1 MNPFKN
7 SIENR
12 RTSDKY
18 IIGCFI
24 IVILFFIVSP
34 IIALSSFYST
44 IEIHASLEMV
54 SSFIA
59 YMAALACI
67 VYYLN
72 TSNRF
77 FLIISLGFYIC
88 ATENLFHGILVYH
101 DIIKMAHMYVWN
113 IIPGTYISGRWSAL
127 GIMIITAAMLE
138 HDTLKTRKALK
149 RNAVIFSVLA
159 IFASALATIL
169 AFYTP
174 LPDFIYSGR
183 IISRPIDF
191 ITAIMF
197 CIAFM
202 LIVKRF
208 VFYRDIFSG
217 TLLACIVLNIYGE
230 FYLSFSKQL
239 FDTYFEVAQW
249 SNVLS
254 YCFPV
259 LGITFETIQKNKI
272 IEQEIVIRKE
282 AEEKVRMTN
291 EKLEQL
297 VIQRTEKLEKSLH
310 TLKETQ
316 QQLIQS
322 EKLNSLGMLS
332 AGIAHEINNPISFV
346 TSNISTAE
354 EYILVLK
361 ALIAEYTSLES
372 EVKLIN
378 CTENIS
384 NHIEKINNIKSD
396 ENLKYILNDI
406 DTVLSEI
413 KTGAERIKDIIKNLR
428 SFAHIDKTAK
438 DKVNINK
445 ELEVALKIA
454 YNELKYKCT
463 VHKQFGDIPL
473 ISCYPGEINQ
483 VFLNLIVNAAQAIQT
498 KGTINICT
506 FKEDNNVVITIE
518 DTGTGISEKDI
529 GKIFDPFF
537 TTKDVGKGTGLGL
550 SVSHGIIEKHKG
562 TIGVES
568 KVNKGTKFTIKL
580 PLNSEVY

>member
-1 MNPFKN
+1 MNLPKN

-12 RTSDKY
+12 KASDKY
-18 IIGCFI
+18 IIGCFVI
-24 IVILFFIVSP
+24 IVLFFIISP
-34 IIALSSFYST
+34 IVALSSFYST

-59 YMAALACI
+59 FMSALACI

-101 DIIKMAHMYVWN
+101 DIIKMAHMHVWN
-113 IIPGTYISGRWSAL
+113 LIPGTYISGRWSVL

-138 HDTLKTRKALK
+138 HETLKARKDLK
-149 RNAVIFSVLA
+149 KNAIIFSILA
-159 IFASALATIL
+159 IVVSGITTTL

-191 ITAIMF
+191 LTALMF

-208 VFYRDIFSG
+208 LFYRDIFSG
-217 TLLACIVLNIYGE
+217 TLLACIILNIYGE

-259 LGITFETIQKNKI
+259 LGITFEAIQKNKI
-272 IEQEIVIRKE
+272 IEQEIIIRKE
-282 AEEKVRMTN
+282 AEEKVKETN

-297 VIQRTEKLEKSLH
+297 VIQRTKKLEKSLQ

-322 EKLNSLGMLS
+322 EKLNSLGLLS

-346 TSNISTAE
+346 ISNISTAN
-354 EYILVLK
+354 EYFQVLK
-361 ALIAEYTSLES
+361 TLLTEYNSLES
-372 EVKLIN
+372 KIKLIN
-378 CTENIS
+378 YTEGIS
-384 NHIEKINNIKSD
+384 NQIEKIDRIKSN
-396 ENLKYILNDI
+396 ENLEYVLD
-406 DTVLSEI
+406 DTVTILSEI

-428 SFAHIDKTAK
+428 TFAHIDKSAK

-454 YNELKYKCT
+454 HNELKYKCT
-463 VHKQFGDIPL
+463 VHKELGDIPP

-483 VFLNLIVNAAQAIQT
+483 VFLNLIVNAAQSIPI
-498 KGTINICT
+498 KGTISICT
-506 FKEDNNVVITIE
+506 YTEGNNVVITIE
-518 DTGTGISEKDI
+518 DTGTGIAKKDI

-562 TIGVES
+562 TIEIES
-568 KVNKGTKFTIKL
+568 KINKGTIFTVKL
-580 PLNSEVY
+580 PLDKK